1 MTIAQ
6 WIQSGAARRA
16 AVSNS
21 AAKLW
26 LVEAAP
32 DPARIAAAEL
42 LLSFDEIQRADRF
55 HRLEDRAR
63 AVLSRAALRLIVGE
77 ATGIA
82 PEKLAFS
89 LGPFGK
95 PLLAERPD
103 LHFNV
108 SHSGD
113 LALIGLSAERMIGV
127 DIELMRENL
136 DEVELARM
144 FFCASEHRL
153 IASKAGAAQLEA
165 FYRIWTAKEAVLK
178 AFGIG
183 VAASLKD
190 FEVRLSPGALAI
202 WPLAGRLAPALAGV
216 QIEPVAA
223 PDSYVATVALA

>member
-6 WIQSGAARRA
+6 WIRSGAARRA
-16 AVSNS
+16 AISDP

-32 DPARIAAAEL
+32 DPERIATAES
-42 LLSFDEIQRADRF
+42 LLSFDEIARADRF
-55 HRLEDRAR
+55 YRLEDRAR

-77 ATGIA
+77 AAGIA

-95 PLLAERPD
+95 PLLAARPD

-108 SHSGD
+108 SHSGE
-113 LALIGLSAERMIGV
+113 LALIGLSAERIIGV
-127 DIELMRENL
+127 DIELMRDNL
-136 DEVELARM
+136 DEAELARI
-144 FFCASEHRL
+144 FFCESEYRL
-153 IASKAGAAQLEA
+153 IASKEGAARLEA

-178 AFGIG
+178 ALGIG

-190 FEVRLSPGALAI
+190 FEVRLSPGPAAI
-202 WPLAGRLAPALAGV
+202 QPRAGSFSPALANV